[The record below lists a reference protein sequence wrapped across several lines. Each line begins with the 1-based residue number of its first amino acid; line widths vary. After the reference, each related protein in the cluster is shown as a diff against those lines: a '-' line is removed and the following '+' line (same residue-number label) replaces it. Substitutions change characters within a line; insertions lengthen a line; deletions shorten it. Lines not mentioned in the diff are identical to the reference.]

1 MKDGVFVKAF
11 AHISEEV
18 LDRDGGA
25 VGREAHNDIAQSGV
39 DFNKLFLPAAA
50 AGSEVRAAAKEAS
63 GSRMRKRFFMLI
75 GKCQKGKRR
84 ILIGILEAG

>member
-11 AHISEEV
+11 AHISKEV

-39 DFNKLFLPAAA
+39 DFNKLFF
-50 AGSEVRAAAKEAS
+50 AGGSGRSEVRAAAKEAS

-75 GKCQKGKRR
+75 GKCQRENG
-84 ILIGILEAG
+84 GS